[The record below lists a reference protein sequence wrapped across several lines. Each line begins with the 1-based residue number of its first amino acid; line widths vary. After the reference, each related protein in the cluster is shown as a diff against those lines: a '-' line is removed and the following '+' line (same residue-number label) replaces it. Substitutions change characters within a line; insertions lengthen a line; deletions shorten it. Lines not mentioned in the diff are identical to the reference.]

1 MPEIPQDVPV
11 ADRFLRQGIPVPDAD
26 ISKYR
31 QRLGSLLR
39 QSRRSIE
46 PPISQKDV
54 AEALGIAQSAVSDWE
69 RGESWPS
76 VLSLLTLIRL
86 LGIDPAD
93 LLGVVEDDQP
103 NGEDRDRAA

>member
-1 MPEIPQDVPV
+1 MPETPPDVP
-11 ADRFLRQGIPVPDAD
+11 AAETLPWQGTFTPDGD

-54 AEALGIAQSAVSDWE
+54 AEVLGLAQSAVSDWE

-76 VLSLLTLIRL
+76 VLSLLALVRL
-86 LGIDPAD
+86 LGIDPAE
-93 LLGVVEDDQP
+93 LLDILNDDHP
-103 NGEDRDRAA
+103 NGGEDRAA

>member
-1 MPEIPQDVPV
+1 VPEIPQDVPA

-46 PPISQKDV
+46 PPTSQKDV

-76 VLSLLTLIRL
+76 VFSLLALVRL
-86 LGIDPAD
+86 LGIDPAE
-93 LLGVVEDDQP
+93 LLEVIDDDRP
-103 NGEDRDRAA
+103 NGDEGQAA